1 MYLDLC
7 DKRCDDVPIGYEHGF
22 RTSKLQSDQVYL

>member
-7 DKRCDDVPIGYEHGF
+7 DKRCDDVPIGYVHGF
-22 RTSKLQSDQVYL
+22 RTSKLQSGQA